1 MSFGQT
7 TLLAQLSEAIAGQV
21 AAAAPLLAAIRVG
34 PNRHVTGIVWQR
46 DLVITSDQALPALDS
61 FTLVLSGGILTA
73 GRPARRNATSNLAS
87 LRLEAPI
94 HSAQVLPPAEPRVGA
109 LALVLGADV
118 DAAPMVRLAVIHKV
132 NGGRGDNADR
142 SLTLDMPASLVAEG
156 GPVLDAA
163 GGLLGMAIIGA
174 NNEATVI
181 PHSAM
186 VRLLE
191 TSHTPDGR
199 RGWLGVALQPIT
211 VPDGMRVRRRAG
223 VRSYGGEP
231 RAGRPRGSGRAAAWR
246 YPALAGWPQ
255 CHRRSCAARLP
266 GTRARWTSRR
276 GAADAGRSGDDAADD
291 DRAAANRLIRVIPGD
306 QQDLLRARRLRR
318 AAVRHN
324 FVVGTARWA
333 GA

>member
-1 MSFGQT
+1 MAFGQT
-7 TLLAQLSEAIAGQV
+7 TLFAQLSEAITGQV

-87 LRLEAPI
+87 LRLETSVHP
-94 HSAQVLPPAEPRVGA
+94 AQVLPPAEPRVGA
-109 LALVLGADV
+109 LALALGADV
-118 DAAPMVRLAVIHKV
+118 DAAPLVRLAVIHKV
-132 NGGRGDNADR
+132 NGSRGDNADR
-142 SLTLDMPASLVAEG
+142 SLTLDMPANLVAEG

-191 TSHTPDGR
+191 TSPTPDGR

-211 VPDGMRVRRRAG
+211 VPDGMRGAVGQA
-223 VRSYGGEP
+223 
-231 RAGRPRGSGRAAAWR
+231 SGRMVVSLAPTG
-246 YPALAGWPQ
+246 PADLAGL
-255 CHRRSCAARLP
+255 R
-266 GTRARWTSRR
+266 
-276 GAADAGRSGDDAADD
+276 
-291 DRAAANRLIRVIPGD
+291 PGD
-306 QQDLLRARRLRR
+306 ILLSLDGHSVTGAHALRAFLGPERVGRHVEVRLMRDGQVMTR
-318 AAVRHN
+318 QLTIAPQP
-324 FVVGTARWA
+324 TD
-333 GA
+333 

>member
-191 TSHTPDGR
+191 TPHTPDGR

-211 VPDGMRVRRRAG
+211 VPDGMRVAVG
-223 VRSYGGEP
+223 Q
-231 RAGRPRGSGRAAAWR
+231 ASGRMVVSLA
-246 YPALAGWPQ
+246 PAGPADLAGL
-255 CHRRSCAARLP
+255 R
-266 GTRARWTSRR
+266 
-276 GAADAGRSGDDAADD
+276 
-291 DRAAANRLIRVIPGD
+291 PGD
-306 QQDLLRARRLRR
+306 ILLSLDGHSVTGAHALRAFLGPERVGRHVEVRLMRDGQVMTR
-318 AAVRHN
+318 QMTIAPQP
-324 FVVGTARWA
+324 TD
-333 GA
+333 

>member
-1 MSFGQT
+1 MAFGQT
-7 TLLAQLSEAIAGQV
+7 TLFAQLSEAIAGQV

-61 FTLVLSGGILTA
+61 FTLVLAGGILTA

-87 LRLEAPI
+87 LRLEASVHP
-94 HSAQVLPPAEPRVGA
+94 AQVLPPAEPRVGA
-109 LALVLGADV
+109 LALVLGADA

-132 NGGRGDNADR
+132 NGSRGDNADR
-142 SLTLDMPASLVAEG
+142 SLTLDMPANLVAEG
-156 GPVLDAA
+156 GPELDAA

-191 TSHTPDGR
+191 TSQTPDGR

-211 VPDGMRVRRRAG
+211 VPDAMRGAVGQA
-223 VRSYGGEP
+223 
-231 RAGRPRGSGRAAAWR
+231 SGRMVVSLA
-246 YPALAGWPQ
+246 PAGPADLAGL
-255 CHRRSCAARLP
+255 R
-266 GTRARWTSRR
+266 
-276 GAADAGRSGDDAADD
+276 
-291 DRAAANRLIRVIPGD
+291 PGD
-306 QQDLLRARRLRR
+306 ILLSLDGHSVTGAHALRAFLGPERVGRHVEVRLMRDGQVMTR
-318 AAVRHN
+318 QMTIAPQP
-324 FVVGTARWA
+324 TD
-333 GA
+333 

>member
-1 MSFGQT
+1 MAFGQT
-7 TLLAQLSEAIAGQV
+7 TLFAQLSEAIAGQV

-87 LRLEAPI
+87 LRLEASI
-94 HSAQVLPPAEPRVGA
+94 HSAQILPPAEPRVGA
-109 LALVLGADV
+109 LALALGADV
-118 DAAPMVRLAVIHKV
+118 DAAPLVRLAVIHKV
-132 NGGRGDNADR
+132 NGSRGDNADR
-142 SLTLDMPASLVAEG
+142 SLTLDMPANLVAEG

-211 VPDGMRVRRRAG
+211 VPDGMRGAVGQA
-223 VRSYGGEP
+223 
-231 RAGRPRGSGRAAAWR
+231 SGRMVVSLA
-246 YPALAGWPQ
+246 PAGPADLAGL
-255 CHRRSCAARLP
+255 R
-266 GTRARWTSRR
+266 
-276 GAADAGRSGDDAADD
+276 
-291 DRAAANRLIRVIPGD
+291 PGD
-306 QQDLLRARRLRR
+306 ILLSLDGHSVTGAHALRAFLGPERVGRQVEVRLMRDGQVTTR
-318 AAVRHN
+318 QMTIAPQP
-324 FVVGTARWA
+324 TD
-333 GA
+333 